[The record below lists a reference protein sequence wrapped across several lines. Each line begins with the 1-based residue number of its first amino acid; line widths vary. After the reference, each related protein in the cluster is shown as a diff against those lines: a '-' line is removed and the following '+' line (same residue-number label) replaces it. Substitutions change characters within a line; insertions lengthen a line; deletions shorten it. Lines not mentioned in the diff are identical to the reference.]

1 MNKNIKAGIAGSL
14 LATSMLAPNTAN
26 AEGEVIDAWINTED
40 STCAVGSFAMNFSI
54 DGLSSNSS
62 DQSQAPSIDQ
72 TNEAN
77 VAVIETPVELI
88 NYTDGPAKFIL
99 KSITKS
105 KDNGRYV
112 TRDVVKVKDGKLKE
126 TNIYTAT
133 PLASDASYRI
143 KVSAKGLGPISST
156 EKISIAENCE

>member
-14 LATSMLAPNTAN
+14 LATSTLAPNTAY
-26 AEGEVIDAWINTED
+26 AEGEVIDAWIKD
-40 STCAVGSFAMNFSI
+40 STCEIGSFAMNFSI
-54 DGLSSNSS
+54 DDLSSDSG
-62 DQSQAPSIDQ
+62 DQSHAPSKDQ

-105 KDNGRYV
+105 KENGRYV
-112 TRDVVKVKDGKLKE
+112 TKDVVMVKDGKLKE

-133 PLASDASYRI
+133 PLASDATYRI
-143 KVSAKGLGPISST
+143 KISAKGLGPINST
-156 EKISIAENCE
+156 EKISVSDTCKQ